1 MAWAFIAVEAGVAS
15 KFLSDYNFTFDRL
28 TQQKFQ

>member
-15 KFLSDYNFTFDRL
+15 ESLSNFDFMFDRL
-28 TQQKFQ
+28 TRQKFQ